1 MQYNNVTQIKLWIL
15 LIITEETDM
24 IKLIV
29 GVKGTGKTKQLIE
42 LVSQALNT
50 TNGDVVCIEKG
61 DKLRF
66 DVNYRCRL
74 VDPEAFG
81 VADAASLYGF
91 VAGILASNHDVTDVF
106 IDSALKICQEDTAA
120 FDEFLKKADVI
131 VEKNDAKLV
140 ITASI
145 PAENVTETMK
155 QYI

>member
-29 GVKGTGKTKQLIE
+29 GVKGTGKTKQHIE

-74 VDPEAFG
+74 VDTEAFG

-120 FDEFLKKADVI
+120 FDEFLKKADGI
-131 VEKNDAKLV
+131 AEKNDAKLV

>member
-1 MQYNNVTQIKLWIL
+1 
-15 LIITEETDM
+15 M

-74 VDPEAFG
+74 VDTEAFG

-120 FDEFLKKADVI
+120 FDEFLKKADGI
-131 VEKNDAKLV
+131 AEKNDAKLV

>member
-1 MQYNNVTQIKLWIL
+1 MQYNNITQIKLWIL

-74 VDPEAFG
+74 VDTEAFG
-81 VADAASLYGF
+81 VTDAASLYGF

-120 FDEFLKKADVI
+120 FDEFLKKADGI
-131 VEKNDAKLV
+131 AEKNDAKLV

>member
-74 VDPEAFG
+74 VDTEAFG
-81 VADAASLYGF
+81 VTDAASLYGF

-131 VEKNDAKLV
+131 AEKNDAKLV

>member
-1 MQYNNVTQIKLWIL
+1 
-15 LIITEETDM
+15 M

-74 VDPEAFG
+74 VDTEAFG

-131 VEKNDAKLV
+131 AEKNDAKLV

>member
-74 VDPEAFG
+74 VDTEAFG

-120 FDEFLKKADVI
+120 FDEFLKKADGI
-131 VEKNDAKLV
+131 VKKNDAKLV